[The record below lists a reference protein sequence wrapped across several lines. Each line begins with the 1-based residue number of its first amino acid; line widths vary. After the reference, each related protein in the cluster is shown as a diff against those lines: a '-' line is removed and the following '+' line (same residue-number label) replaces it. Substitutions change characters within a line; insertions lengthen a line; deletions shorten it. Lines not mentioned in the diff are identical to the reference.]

1 MAELPDLHKEG
12 GHMIESIKD
21 IAPFV
26 AVIVASIAGWWAW
39 RTSLLK
45 ALSDRVVHLEGKVDA
60 LAAANGAAQMRV
72 AELTAEN
79 ITLRAECGAKSEQI
93 DKWRTRYEARR
104 ERQLSNPGIAEDSE
118 ADALDDLAAD
128 KSDSSGLI
136 AVPPGGMPK

>member
-1 MAELPDLHKEG
+1 MAELPDISRG
-12 GHMIESIKD
+12 DSMIEHIKE

-45 ALSDRVVHLEGKVDA
+45 ALSERVAHLEGKLDA
-60 LAAANGAAQMRV
+60 IAAAHGAAQMRV

-79 ITLRAECGAKSEQI
+79 ITLRAACSDKDEQI
-93 DKWRTRYEARR
+93 DKWQARYKARR
-104 ERQLSNPGIAEDSE
+104 ERQISNPGIAEDSE

-128 KSDSSGLI
+128 RSDTSGLI